1 MDPVGFEHKMIILL
15 CVEIKDYSRFR
26 NEYEVAAVRICSR
39 QHGIVVRPD
48 FMGEEKDA
56 AGHAKKVLP
65 KEIAAV
71 IQKHQGIMVI
81 STGDS
86 LLAEFTTVVDA
97 LNCAGEI
104 QQVLNDKNAQL
115 PANRIIEFRIGI
127 NCGSVIE
134 NGGRI
139 CDGEVIIVKQ
149 LTNIAEK
156 GGICISA
163 SAHEQIEKML
173 QLGYEI
179 MDEHI
184 LENLPKPTK
193 VLRIQIKPIK
203 LQSRFPTG

>member
-15 CVEIKDYSRFR
+15 CAEIKGYSHFT
-26 NEYEVAAVRICSR
+26 NEYEVAAVRMCCR

-56 AGHAKKVLP
+56 AGHAKNVFP

-71 IQKHQGIMVI
+71 TRKHQGIMVI
-81 STGDS
+81 SVGDS

-97 LNCAGEI
+97 LNCAVEI
-104 QQVLNDKNAQL
+104 QQILNDKNAQL
-115 PANRIIEFRIGI
+115 PEHRIIEFRIGI

-139 CDGEVIIVKQ
+139 CDGEVTIAKQ
-149 LTNIAEK
+149 LTNLAEK

-163 SAHEQIEKML
+163 SAHEQIDKML

-184 LENLPKPTK
+184 LENLPKPIK
-193 VLRIQIKPIK
+193 VLRIQKK
-203 LQSRFPTG
+203 TGVAVS